1 MDRAPGLI
9 VSFQDAMSDVMS
21 LSAPA
26 SACAAMIPPPHDW
39 NRSGMSP
46 AWIDV
51 ASLVLKAS
59 FSRTVTLILTFG
71 CAAVYAS
78 AIAWK
83 SDLPGSPVVMCHQS
97 TVTGAPPPA
106 VEGASLVPTLG
117 ASLAAV
123 EAAVVGAVVAAVVG
137 AVVAVVP
144 PQAAATMEIMATA
157 PANRQRVLTMGT
169 SSCTWY
175 TRGAPAMAS
184 KVSVRGPPCFGAL

>member
-1 MDRAPGLI
+1 MDSAPGLI

-51 ASLVLKAS
+51 ASLVLNAS
-59 FSRTVTLILTFG
+59 FSRTVMLIFTFG

-83 SDLPGSPVVMCHQS
+83 SDLPGSPVVMCRQLM
-97 TVTGAPPPA
+97 VRGAPPPA
-106 VEGASLVPTLG
+106 VDGAALEAVLG
-117 ASLAAV
+117 AALAAV
-123 EAAVVGAVVAAVVG
+123 EAAVVGAAVAAVVG
-137 AVVAVVP
+137 AVVA
-144 PQAAATMEIMATA
+144 
-157 PANRQRVLTMGT
+157 
-169 SSCTWY
+169 
-175 TRGAPAMAS
+175 
-184 KVSVRGPPCFGAL
+184 

>member
-59 FSRTVTLILTFG
+59 FSRTVTLIFTFG

-97 TVTGAPPPA
+97 TVTGAPPA
-106 VEGASLVPTLG
+106 VDGAALEAVLG
-117 ASLAAV
+117 AALAGV
-123 EAAVVGAVVAAVVG
+123 EAAVVGAAVAAVVG
-137 AVVAVVP
+137 AVVAVLP
-144 PQAAATMEIMATA
+144 PHAAATMEIMATA
-157 PANRQRVLTMGT
+157 P
-169 SSCTWY
+169 
-175 TRGAPAMAS
+175 
-184 KVSVRGPPCFGAL
+184 

>member
-21 LSAPA
+21 LRAPA

-51 ASLVLKAS
+51 ASFVLNAS
-59 FSRTVTLILTFG
+59 FSRTVMLIFTLG

-83 SDLPGSPVVMCHQS
+83 ADLPGSPVVMCHQS
-97 TVTGAPPPA
+97 TVTGAPPA
-106 VEGASLVPTLG
+106 VDGASLVATVG
-117 ASLAAV
+117 ASVAAVLAAV
-123 EAAVVGAVVAAVVG
+123 VGAVVGAVVAA
-137 AVVAVVP
+137 VP

-157 PANRQRVLTMGT
+157 PASRQRVLTM
-169 SSCTWY
+169 
-175 TRGAPAMAS
+175 
-184 KVSVRGPPCFGAL
+184 